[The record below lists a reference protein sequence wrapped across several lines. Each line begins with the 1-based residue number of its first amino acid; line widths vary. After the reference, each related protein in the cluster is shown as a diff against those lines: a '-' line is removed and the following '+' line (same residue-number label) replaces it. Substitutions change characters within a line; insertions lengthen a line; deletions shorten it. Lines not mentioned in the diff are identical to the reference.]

1 MKKRITMLVLAL
13 LMLVLGCAACGSGD
27 EGGEDNSWEYIKNNG
42 KLIVGLDDTFAPM
55 GFRDEAGTL
64 VGFDIDLANAVGEVL
79 GVAVEFQPIDW
90 TGKEMELSS
99 KRVDC
104 LWNGMSATPERQ
116 ESMALT
122 DKYLNNM
129 LKIASFDTSIN
140 IKSAAELANF
150 QIGIQGDSAA
160 LEVVMEHPDYASFAA
175 NIVEYPTYDEAM
187 LDMQAGRVQVIVVD
201 QVLCDYK
208 NSNLETKMVYSDFD
222 FGDDFYAIGC
232 RKGDVELAAKI
243 TDAIKTLIDNG
254 KAAEISQKW
263 FGQNVVILEGYG
275 K

>member
-1 MKKRITMLVLAL
+1 MNKRISMLLLAL
-13 LMLVLGCAACGSGD
+13 LMLVMGCAACGSSDANGD
-27 EGGEDNSWEYIKNNG
+27 DTSWEYIQNNG

-55 GFRDEAGTL
+55 GFRDAAGNL

-79 GVAVEFQPIDW
+79 GIAIEFQPIDW

-104 LWNGMSATPERQ
+104 LWNGMSATPARQ

-129 LKIASFDTSIN
+129 LKIASFDASIN
-140 IKSAAELANF
+140 IKSAADLANYT
-150 QIGIQGDSAA
+150 IGIQGDSAA
-160 LEVVMEHPDYASFAA
+160 LEVVMEHPDYALFAA
-175 NIVEYPTYDEAM
+175 NITEYPTYDEAM
-187 LDMQAGRVQVIVVD
+187 LDMQAGRVQVIVID

-208 NSNLETKMVYSDFD
+208 NSNLDNKVVYSDFD

-232 RKGDVELAAKI
+232 RKGEVALAAKL
-243 TDAIKTLIDNG
+243 TEALKTLIENG

-263 FGQNVVILEGYG
+263 FGQDVVILEGYD

>member
-1 MKKRITMLVLAL
+1 MFKKIFAAL
-13 LMLVLGCAACGSGD
+13 LIMMIAITGIAVA
-27 EGGEDNSWEYIKNNG
+27 EDNSLQAIIDKG
-42 KLIVGLDDTFAPM
+42 TFILGLDDSFPPM
-55 GFRDEAGTL
+55 GFRDENNEI
-64 VGFDIDLANAVGEVL
+64 VGFDIDLAKEVASRM

-104 LWNGMSATPERQ
+104 LWNGMSATPARQ

-122 DKYLNNM
+122 AKYLNNM
-129 LKIASFDTSIN
+129 LRIASFDASIN
-140 IKSAAELANF
+140 IKSAADLANYK
-150 QIGIQGDSAA
+150 IGIQGDSAA
-160 LEVVMEHPDYASFAA
+160 LEVVMAHPDYASFAA
-175 NIVEYPTYDEAM
+175 NIIEYPTYDEAM

-201 QVLCDYK
+201 QVLSDYK
-208 NSNLETKMVYSDFD
+208 NSKLETKMVYSDFN

-243 TDAIKTLIDNG
+243 TEAIKTLIDNG

-263 FGQNVVILEGYG
+263 FGQNVVILEGYD